1 MITQPMEP
9 MGSNPRSTGC
19 QGLEIHRILQ
29 AEPEVGQPRA
39 RLLAIPRGWQS
50 GGILSG
56 YPAFLPEPSY
66 PRTTRQGDQ
75 GRAGRD
81 SGRRPLDHFPGVGQG
96 LFGDGGTPEH
106 ARYLVHPRLGPQVG
120 DVGVGLAVPILLA
133 HQQMMMGLGRDLG

>member
-1 MITQPMEP
+1 MEP

-56 YPAFLPEPSY
+56 YTAFLPEPSY

-75 GRAGRD
+75 GRAGRH
-81 SGRRPLDHFPGVGQG
+81 SEAVNKLNFSPWWRRDQV
-96 LFGDGGTPEH
+96 
-106 ARYLVHPRLGPQVG
+106 VH
-120 DVGVGLAVPILLA
+120 DAVTQI
-133 HQQMMMGLGRDLG
+133 DLNG